1 LPHFGHHN
9 IAALPRTGAAGL
21 PLSCRLAFETNNQS
35 RTLMSSKFALR
46 ALTLAGFLA
55 ASALPALAAEM
66 TPATPAPGAAI
77 EGNAS
82 VSTGA
87 KMDQAGQ
94 KATDTTKKHV
104 RATKDS
110 AKKHAQSAKLPPV
123 SGEAG
128 AAAGASVQH

>member
-1 LPHFGHHN
+1 
-9 IAALPRTGAAGL
+9 
-21 PLSCRLAFETNNQS
+21 
-35 RTLMSSKFALR
+35 MSSKFALR

-66 TPATPAPGAAI
+66 TPATPAPDAAVHSDT
-77 EGNAS
+77 A

-87 KMDQAGQ
+87 KTDQAGQ
-94 KATDTTKKHV
+94 RSADTAKKHV
-104 RATKDS
+104 RATKDG

-123 SGEAG
+123 SDEAG

>member
-1 LPHFGHHN
+1 M
-9 IAALPRTGAAGL
+9 T
-21 PLSCRLAFETNNQS
+21 
-35 RTLMSSKFALR
+35 SKFALR

-66 TPATPAPGAAI
+66 TPAAPAPGAAI
-77 EGNAS
+77 EGNAA

-87 KMDQAGQ
+87 KLDQAG
-94 KATDTTKKHV
+94 KKSTDAAKKHV
-104 RATKDS
+104 RAAKEGVKKSS
-110 AKKHAQSAKLPPV
+110 AKNHAQSAKLPPV

>member
-1 LPHFGHHN
+1 
-9 IAALPRTGAAGL
+9 
-21 PLSCRLAFETNNQS
+21 
-35 RTLMSSKFALR
+35 MSSKFALR

-94 KATDTTKKHV
+94 KATDTAKKHV